1 MKELKFSDQSRPTVQ
16 EKRKRKGAD
25 VMVEGIENQIAFITD
40 STFTIER
47 WRYVNSEDEF
57 GNITKKKKLVAA
69 KPRPWFWQD
78 ENGTWFVELRYG
90 SSYTFEVEKGKPSI
104 ECGPEKKDIVE
115 VLETVKKMILAG
127 KLDRQIA
134 DCKDRARRR
143 VK

>member
-1 MKELKFSDQSRPTVQ
+1 MKELKFSTHTRPTVQ
-16 EKRKRKGAD
+16 EKRKRKGID
-25 VMVEGIENQIAFITD
+25 VMVEGIENQVAFIND

-47 WRYVNSEDEF
+47 YRYVNSEDELW
-57 GNITKKKKLVAA
+57 NITKKKKLVAA

-78 ENGTWFVELRYG
+78 ENGIWFVELRYG

-104 ECGPEKKDIVE
+104 ECGPDKQDIVE

-127 KLDRQIA
+127 KLDKQIA